1 MITTLLLSLSCS
13 IAPATAAI
21 WQEPEVVLIP
31 SKIERVTVY
40 PGQALIERVVEV
52 NPTQTG
58 LLNFRVGPLPLSA
71 QPSSFQT
78 EVLEGR
84 GVVQG
89 MELRK
94 RSKGAMD
101 WAESNALY
109 KQLEEENW
117 KERLLQTDYAGIE
130 AGIAT
135 LKALIANPR
144 SGDAVGADGLPVDAG
159 ERISFV
165 RAQMTVLQR
174 DLAEK
179 DRDIRVV
186 VARIND
192 IRAQLDLA
200 EQGARKDFREARIGL
215 FIEQLGLVRLK
226 VTYLVD
232 GAWWGPAYDVR
243 VAPDL
248 TGVSVGLV
256 GQVTQRTSEDWNGVA
271 LVLSTSTPN
280 IGLDPPE
287 LPRLNYRV
295 RGKDQR
301 RRLSSGAVE
310 SMEVLGYVGSE
321 MGYADASPK
330 AKVEIAPTVSV
341 QDLALS
347 TQFVL
352 PGVTSVRSNG
362 EAHRFRIRELPLE
375 VQPERY
381 VVPSMST
388 HAYLRAKV
396 SHTGDAPLLSGK
408 AKVFLG
414 PDYLGEAT
422 FPVLRQGDS
431 TMLNLGIDPNLT
443 VEWELLEDTRDNP
456 GRFSLS
462 DTATI
467 TRRYRATLHLSAAAR
482 SRVSVLIEEALPMS
496 SDDRIEVEVSSLSP
510 QPLADPED
518 LIEREERGVYRW
530 RLVMSPGSTQG
541 IRWGYELSFDED
553 LFPILHQD

>member
-1 MITTLLLSLSCS
+1 MPS
-13 IAPATAAI
+13 AAAA
-21 WQEPEVVLIP
+21 WQEPEVALFP

-40 PGQALIERVVEV
+40 PGQALIERVVEI

-58 LLNFRVGPLPLSA
+58 LLNFRIGPLPLSA

-84 GVVQG
+84 GIVQG
-89 MELRK
+89 MELRM
-94 RSKGAMD
+94 RSAGVTD

-109 KQLEEENW
+109 QQLEDESW
-117 KERLLQTDYAGIE
+117 KERVLQTDYAGIE

-135 LKALIANPR
+135 LKALIANPH
-144 SGDAVGADGLPVDAG
+144 SGDAVGADGLPIDAG

-186 VARIND
+186 VTHIED
-192 IRAQLDLA
+192 IRAQLALA
-200 EQGARKDFREARIGL
+200 EQGARRDFREARIGL

-256 GQVTQRTSEDWNGVA
+256 GQVSQRTSEDWTGVA

-287 LPRLNYRV
+287 LPKQYFQI
-295 RGKDQR
+295 RGGR
-301 RRLSSGAVE
+301 ARGFSVGSAEALS
-310 SMEVLGYVGSE
+310 EVGYVSDSDSAMPTE
-321 MGYADASPK
+321 TK
-330 AKVEIAPTVSV
+330 AEFEIAPTVTV
-341 QDLALS
+341 QDFALS

-375 VQPERY
+375 VEPERY

-396 SHTGDAPLLSGK
+396 LHTGDAPLLSGK

-443 VEWELLEDTRDNP
+443 VEWEMLEDSRDNP

-467 TRRYRATLHLSAAAR
+467 TRRYRATLHLSAATR
-482 SRVSVLIEEALPMS
+482 SRVSVLVEEALPMS
-496 SDDRIEVEVSSLSP
+496 FDDRVDIEIGSLSP
-510 QPLADPED
+510 QPLGEADD
-518 LIEREERGVYRW
+518 LVAREEGGVYRW
-530 RLVMSPGSTQG
+530 RLMMAPGSTQG
-541 IRWGYELSFDED
+541 VRWGYEISFDED
-553 LFPILHQD
+553 LTPVLRQE

>member
-1 MITTLLLSLSCS
+1 MPSV
-13 IAPATAAI
+13 AAD
-21 WQEPEVVLIP
+21 WQEPEVALIP
-31 SKIERVTVY
+31 SQIERVTVY
-40 PGQALIERVVEV
+40 PGQALIERVVEI

-94 RSKGAMD
+94 RSAGVMD

-109 KQLEEENW
+109 KQLEDENW
-117 KERLLQTDYAGIE
+117 KERLLETDHAGIE

-144 SGDAVGADGLPVDAG
+144 SGDSVGADGLPVDAG

-179 DRDIRVV
+179 ERDLRAVD
-186 VARIND
+186 ARIED
-192 IRAQLDLA
+192 IRAQLALA
-200 EQGARKDFREARIGL
+200 EEGARKDFREARIGL
-215 FIEQLGLVRLK
+215 FVEQLGMVRLK

-280 IGLDPPE
+280 IGLDPPG
-287 LPRLNYRV
+287 LPWRQYFVQGNE
-295 RGKDQR
+295 R

-310 SMEVLGYVGSE
+310 SMEVLGYVGSDMAFAAAPE
-321 MGYADASPK
+321 K
-330 AKVEIAPTVSV
+330 AEEEIAPTVSV

-375 VQPERY
+375 VEPERY

-443 VEWELLEDTRDNP
+443 VEWEMLEDSRDNP

-482 SRVSVLIEEALPMS
+482 SRVSVLVEEALPMS
-496 SDDRIEVEVSSLSP
+496 SDDRLEIEVGDLVP
-510 QPLADPED
+510 QPLEGADD
-518 LIEREERGVYRW
+518 LLEREERGIYRW
-530 RLVMSPGSTQG
+530 RLVMAPGSTQG
-541 IRWGYELSFDED
+541 VRWSYELSFDED
-553 LFPILHQD
+553 LSPVLHQE